1 MPTLEKIEITYETF
15 DSSEKIETFANW
27 GHNKYF
33 NETQQAL
40 IRALNQ
46 RYANRAANEKHVK
59 NGLEMFRMRNGKW
72 FFAYCCEDGSYGFDY
87 SDENLGVPS
96 WMAWLP
102 ESVAF
107 DENLPKTC
115 YVTVDGDPTRL
126 YPIPDFGIKE
136 MLDNL

>member
-1 MPTLEKIEITYETF
+1 MPTPEKIETAYETF

-87 SDENLGVPS
+87 SDENL
-96 WMAWLP
+96 
-102 ESVAF
+102 
-107 DENLPKTC
+107 PKTC

-136 MLDNL
+136 MLDNI

>member
-1 MPTLEKIEITYETF
+1 MPENNDAVYETF
-15 DSSEKIETFANW
+15 NSAERVETFPNW

-33 NETQQAL
+33 TETQKAL

-46 RYANRAANEKHVK
+46 RYTNRAANEKHVK

-107 DENLPKTC
+107 NEELDKAC

-126 YPIPDFGIKE
+126 YPMPDYGIKE
-136 MLDNL
+136 TMASL